1 MFQNIFK
8 NGSRT
13 SKCDRTLSNERKF
26 VNLDLLASTDMYDA
40 PYATR
45 CVQMLLVGF
54 FRSSG
59 TGDSLFKLA
68 V

>member
-1 MFQNIFK
+1 MFQNIFQS
-8 NGSRT
+8 GSRT

-54 FRSSG
+54 FS
-59 TGDSLFKLA
+59 
-68 V
+68 